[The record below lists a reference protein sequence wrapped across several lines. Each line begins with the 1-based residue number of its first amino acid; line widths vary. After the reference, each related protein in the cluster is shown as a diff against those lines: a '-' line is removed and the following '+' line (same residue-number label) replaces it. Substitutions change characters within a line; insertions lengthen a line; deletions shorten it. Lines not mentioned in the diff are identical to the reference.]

1 MKLCAI
7 QQPYPYTV
15 AEAAAA
21 VEFVIRELESCDESL
36 DLILTPEYTNCPTK
50 FPCGDDSMA
59 FARAHYPALE
69 KAARDAARRCKAIV
83 AIGCCAP
90 TPYGW
95 RNTTRVFDRNGEAAG
110 DYYKQQL
117 TVREPKARSVDNSY
131 ATTFRAPEIV
141 EVDGLR
147 LGFVTC
153 YDAYF
158 EEYIEHL
165 GYRRPDIVLVSSHQ
179 RGEPCEN
186 LRMLNQMLAYH
197 TGAFVLRASVGMGE
211 QATTGGTSLVVAPS
225 GEILADAGEKNGKL
239 VCDIGDPKQ
248 KYMRSNSFGGK
259 MILNRDFIEQ
269 GRTPWSYRACGSCVK
284 PGDGKMPYPRVCAH
298 RGFNTIAPENS
309 LPAFGAAISLGAEEI
324 EFDLWESADGV
335 PVSIHDPDLERVS
348 DGVGKVREKTLA
360 ELEQLDFG
368 SKHGAPFSGLRIL
381 KFEDILHAFPRQT
394 VMNIH
399 LKSVNGE
406 YFSRRFVKKIAAMLD
421 EYDCASHAYFVAR
434 EEAMEAALEVAPHI
448 PRCMGAGGKERRMA
462 IVDRAVKYQCRKVQ
476 FFTTYW
482 SPELIRKAHD
492 LGMICN
498 YFYCDDPEQARRMF
512 EAGIDTVLT
521 NDYWRIAQVKN
532 DFVRRCEGKSK
543 NV

>member
-7 QQPYPYTV
+7 QQPYPYTT
-15 AEAAAA
+15 AEAPAA
-21 VEFVIRELESCDESL
+21 VEFVIRELESCDDSL

-50 FPCGDDSMA
+50 FPSGADSMA
-59 FARAHYPALE
+59 CAQRYYPELE

-90 TPYGW
+90 TPHGW
-95 RNTTRVFDRNGEAAG
+95 RNTTRVFDRNGEAVG

-117 TVREPKARSVDNSY
+117 TVREPKARAVDNSY
-131 ATTFRAPEIV
+131 TMSFHAPEIV

-165 GYRRPDIVLVSSHQ
+165 GYRRPDIVLVASHQ

-211 QATTGGTSLVVAPS
+211 TATTGGTSLVVAPS
-225 GEILADAGEKNGKL
+225 GEILADAGQNNGKL
-239 VCDIGDPKQ
+239 VCDIGDPHK
-248 KYMRSNSFGGK
+248 KYMRSNSFGGN

-284 PGDGKMPYPRVCAH
+284 PGDAKMPYPRVCAH

-335 PVSIHDPDLERVS
+335 PVSIHDSVLERVS
-348 DGVGKVREKTLA
+348 DGEGKVREKTLA
-360 ELEQLDFG
+360 ELERLDFG
-368 SKHGAPFSGLRIL
+368 SKHGAPFSGLKIL
-381 KFEDILHAFPRQT
+381 KFEDILRTFPRQV

-399 LKSVNGE
+399 LKSVDGE
-406 YFSRRFVKKIAAMLD
+406 CF
-421 EYDCASHAYFVAR
+421 
-434 EEAMEAALEVAPHI
+434 
-448 PRCMGAGGKERRMA
+448 
-462 IVDRAVKYQCRKVQ
+462 
-476 FFTTYW
+476 
-482 SPELIRKAHD
+482 
-492 LGMICN
+492 
-498 YFYCDDPEQARRMF
+498 
-512 EAGIDTVLT
+512 
-521 NDYWRIAQVKN
+521 
-532 DFVRRCEGKSK
+532 
-543 NV
+543 